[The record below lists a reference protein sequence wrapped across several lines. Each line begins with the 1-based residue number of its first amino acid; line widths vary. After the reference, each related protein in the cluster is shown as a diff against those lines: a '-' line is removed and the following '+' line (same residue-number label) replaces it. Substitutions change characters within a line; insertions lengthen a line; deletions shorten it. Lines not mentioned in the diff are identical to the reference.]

1 MPTVRAADSH
11 PFGGDRNRLGRAKM
25 VFPSHGRSPAL
36 SKLTVRNLAEHLEL
50 TLEDVMRRLGLPA
63 DTDVDAS
70 VQGEMLA
77 EYHARLST

>member
-1 MPTVRAADSH
+1 M
-11 PFGGDRNRLGRAKM
+11 
-25 VFPSHGRSPAL
+25 